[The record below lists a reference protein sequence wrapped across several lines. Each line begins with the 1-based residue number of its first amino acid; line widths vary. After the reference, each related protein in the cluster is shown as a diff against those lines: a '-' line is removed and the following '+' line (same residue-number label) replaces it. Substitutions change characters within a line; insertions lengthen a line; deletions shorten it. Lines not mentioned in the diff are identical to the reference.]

1 MPWHHDHAETS
12 AESVKLGLIN
22 IKMAADRTLMA
33 WTGLSLSL
41 LSFGFVIYKIFTENR
56 VEGVVIRGGNTPLI
70 VGTYLIVSGTL
81 AILMG
86 IGAYVRTIQQLRPLR
101 RFGLVQPTLILASL
115 MAILGVF
122 LCIGTAIRR
131 F

>member
-1 MPWHHDHAETS
+1 
-12 AESVKLGLIN
+12 
-22 IKMAADRTLMA
+22 MA
-33 WTGLSLSL
+33 WTGMSLSL
-41 LSFGFVIYKIFTENR
+41 LSFGFVIYKIFTENG

-70 VGTYLIVSGTL
+70 VGAYLMVSGTL

-86 IGAYVRTIQQLRPLR
+86 IGAYVQTLRQLRPLR
-101 RFGLVQPTLILASL
+101 RFGLVQPALVLASL
-115 MAILGVF
+115 MAILGVC